1 MMSIRLSIT
10 SALLGGAALLCSQEN
25 PPAPPKTGSVAGT
38 VIDEKSGEGI
48 PKALITLR
56 RDPEGGLGQITD
68 SNGKFSL
75 HDVEPGTYTLSVE
88 RDRYV
93 LARGQTQTID
103 VQPGQA
109 TSDIKLKLQRTGV
122 VSGRILDAD
131 GEPVS
136 GVNVVVS
143 PSRPA
148 KGVLR
153 RSWNAITNDRGE
165 YRIFDIAPG
174 EYRVSATYAPG
185 TRDNGLHM
193 QRRAGAAA
201 DPAGEAYPTV
211 YYPAALD
218 VRQSTAVVVAPGA
231 ELHGFDLQLVRA
243 LGVRVRGRIM
253 PSGGGTPPPVFQMVT
268 LVPVNRQDAP
278 LAAHD
283 LLVRDAK
290 GEFEFSGVMPGT
302 YRLQLETG
310 GLNESG
316 HMSARRIL
324 NVGVTDLEG
333 IELTATLPAI
343 LSGRVHAPE
352 GRKLSPGL
360 IVMLGSREAGDNQG
374 GGVAQVGVDGT
385 FTIPQVTPGVY
396 DVLIGTTGEGDD
408 TYVHTIRIGDSDA
421 LQEGVHAGEGPL
433 AALNIV
439 LKANGA
445 ALECTA
451 KDENGD
457 TAPGAHVLVLPD
469 APKRQQAALFGECRT
484 RADGTCKILGITP
497 GEYHVFAFPSGT
509 EIDRRD
515 PDALQPFEKY
525 SEAVKLAEGER
536 KSVSLKTPKIE

>member
-1 MMSIRLSIT
+1 
-10 SALLGGAALLCSQEN
+10 
-25 PPAPPKTGSVAGT
+25 
-38 VIDEKSGEGI
+38 
-48 PKALITLR
+48 
-56 RDPEGGLGQITD
+56 
-68 SNGKFSL
+68 
-75 HDVEPGTYTLSVE
+75 
-88 RDRYV
+88 
-93 LARGQTQTID
+93 
-103 VQPGQA
+103 
-109 TSDIKLKLQRTGV
+109 
-122 VSGRILDAD
+122 
-131 GEPVS
+131 
-136 GVNVVVS
+136 
-143 PSRPA
+143 
-148 KGVLR
+148 
-153 RSWNAITNDRGE
+153 
-165 YRIFDIAPG
+165 
-174 EYRVSATYAPG
+174 
-185 TRDNGLHM
+185 
-193 QRRAGAAA
+193 
-201 DPAGEAYPTV
+201 
-211 YYPAALD
+211 
-218 VRQSTAVVVAPGA
+218 VVAPGA

-333 IELTATLPAI
+333 IELTATPPAI
-343 LSGRVHAPE
+343 LSGRVHAPV

-439 LKANGA
+439 LKASGA
-445 ALECTA
+445 SLECTA
-451 KDENGD
+451 KDENGEP
-457 TAPGAHVLVLPD
+457 APAAHVLMLPD
-469 APKRQQAALFGECRT
+469 APRRQQAALFGECRT
-484 RADGTCKILGITP
+484 KADGTCKILGITP